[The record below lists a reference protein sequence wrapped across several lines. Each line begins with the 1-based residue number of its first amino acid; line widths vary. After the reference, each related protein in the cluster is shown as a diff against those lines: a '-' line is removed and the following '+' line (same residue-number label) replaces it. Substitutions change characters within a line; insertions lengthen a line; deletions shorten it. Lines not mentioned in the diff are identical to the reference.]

1 MSPLL
6 DLEADATS
14 NQCNVCAYVWVGL
27 CAYQRVCVYVCALT
41 SVVLKSTHSIV
52 DRSIRELAFAPV
64 SQQQSKQT
72 QQKTHRYLKR
82 GHEYADM
89 PSRRSAPAK

>member
-1 MSPLL
+1 MPPLL

-27 CAYQRVCVYVCALT
+27 RAHQCVRVCVCALT
-41 SVVLKSTHSIV
+41 SVVLKSTRSVVDGSIQV
-52 DRSIRELAFAPV
+52 LAFVLV

-72 QQKTHRYLKR
+72 QQKTNRYLKK
-82 GHEYADM
+82 GA
-89 PSRRSAPAK
+89 